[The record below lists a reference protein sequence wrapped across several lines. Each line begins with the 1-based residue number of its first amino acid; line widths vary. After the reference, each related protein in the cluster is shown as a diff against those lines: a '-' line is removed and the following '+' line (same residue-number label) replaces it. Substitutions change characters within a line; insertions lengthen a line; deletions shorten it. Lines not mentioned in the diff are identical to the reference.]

1 MTLHISAAPLQQ
13 NNEREHVGGVR
24 LLEPVGVAGYVQ
36 ELSHIQL
43 YQQEAI
49 GFITLHRPERLNAL
63 DVIMAQDLYHV
74 ARQYAQDETIRV
86 IVLQSTGKVFCSGA
100 DLKYIRA
107 TGEVYGT
114 GTGSINAHHTKP
126 YGRYG
131 WPFEQIVGD
140 IHRTICEFR
149 RAPKPVIAAV
159 DGAAAAG
166 GLGLALSADLVVAS
180 ARSTFEYAY
189 FKTAL
194 TGAEGTTF
202 FLPKLVGLRRALE
215 LALLN
220 RRLTAAEAHTL
231 GLISVVYETDGF
243 AEHVRTLAQQLAEGP
258 THAYADAKRLMT
270 DAIGA
275 ERLAEHLEHELAA
288 LTRAAD
294 SSDFAEGL
302 TAFFEKRSPQF
313 QGARERN

>member
-1 MTLHISAAPLQQ
+1 MTLHISAGPLQQ
-13 NNEREHVGGVR
+13 QNEQAQVGGVR
-24 LLEPVGVAGYVQ
+24 LLEPVGVAGHVQ
-36 ELSHIQL
+36 EPSHIQL
-43 YQQEAI
+43 HQQEAI

-63 DVIMAQDLYHV
+63 DVIMAQDLYHA

-107 TGEVYGT
+107 RGEVDSNGAA
-114 GTGSINAHHTKP
+114 SSDPHHTKQHGG
-126 YGRYG
+126 YGRF
-131 WPFEQIVGD
+131 FEQIVGN
-140 IHRTICEFR
+140 IHRTIGEFR

-243 AEHVRTLAQQLAEGP
+243 AEQVVNLAQQLAEGP
-258 THAYADAKRLMT
+258 THSYAEAKRLMT

-275 ERLAEHLEHELAA
+275 DRLAEHLKHELDA
-288 LTRAAD
+288 LTQAANGA
-294 SSDFAEGL
+294 DFAEGL
-302 TAFFEKRSPQF
+302 AAFFEKRTPQF
-313 QGARERN
+313 RGPL

>member
-1 MTLHISAAPLQQ
+1 MSFNMYTDLRSQENGVQMMESAVEAGRPAEQASIRLA
-13 NNEREHVGGVR
+13 REG
-24 LLEPVGVAGYVQ
+24 
-36 ELSHIQL
+36 
-43 YQQEAI
+43 AI

-63 DVIMAQDLYHV
+63 DVITARDLYR
-74 ARQYAQDETIRV
+74 AAQQYADDETIRV
-86 IVLQSTGKVFCSGA
+86 IVLQGPGKVFCSGA

-107 TGEVYGT
+107 TSGAEGN
-114 GTGSINAHHTKP
+114 GAGSSASAQTKP
-126 YGRYG
+126 RSGYGRL
-131 WPFEQIVGD
+131 FEQIVGD

-149 RAPKPVIAAV
+149 RAAKPVIAAV

-180 ARSTFEYAY
+180 TRSTFEYAY

-220 RRLTAAEAHTL
+220 RRLTATQAYEL
-231 GLISVVYETDGF
+231 GLISVVYETEKF
-243 AEHVRTLAQQLAEGP
+243 EEQVTALARQLAEGP
-258 THAYADAKRLMT
+258 TQSYAETKRLMT

-275 ERLAEHLEHELAA
+275 ERLAEHLRHELDA

-294 SSDFAEGL
+294 GADFAEGL
-302 TAFFEKRSPQF
+302 IAFFAKRSPQF
-313 QGARERN
+313 LGKG

>member
-1 MTLHISAAPLQQ
+1 MSLNTHTDLRHQGS
-13 NNEREHVGGVR
+13 GVQM
-24 LLEPVGVAGYVQ
+24 LEKAIVAGH
-36 ELSHIQL
+36 LSEHSSIRL
-43 YQQEAI
+43 SREGAV
-49 GFITLHRPERLNAL
+49 GCITLHRPERLNAL
-63 DVIMAQDLYHV
+63 DVTAAQDLYLA

-86 IVLQSTGKVFCSGA
+86 IVLQGTGKVFCSGA

-107 TGEVYGT
+107 RGEATGNGAAPAD
-114 GTGSINAHHTKP
+114 SHHAKLQ
-126 YGRYG
+126 GRYG
-131 WPFEQIVGD
+131 RLFAQIVGN

-220 RRLTAAEAHTL
+220 RRLTAAEAQTL
-231 GLISVVYETDGF
+231 GLISVVYETEGF
-243 AEHVRTLAQQLAEGP
+243 EEQVTTLAQQLAEGP
-258 THAYADAKRLMT
+258 THSYAEAKRLMT
-270 DAIGA
+270 NAIGA
-275 ERLAEHLEHELAA
+275 EHLAEHLAHELAA

-294 SSDFAEGL
+294 SSNFAEGL
-302 TAFFEKRSPQF
+302 TAFFEKRPPRF
-313 QGARERN
+313 PDALE